1 MDKNTLIKIANRNS
15 GRVGYQIPEM
25 GINRQFAARETK
37 EITFEELEKLSFTPG
52 GMTLLEDYLVVRN
65 EEALET
71 IGIKVEP
78 EYFYSTDDIK
88 RILNTGSLNEFLD
101 LLDFAPDGVLD
112 EVKDLAVSMPLND
125 MSKRNAILE
134 KLDFDVTKAIEVRNT
149 KFDGGD
155 EDTSSATQ
163 TPKRRVVTTAAS
175 TATTARRTEAPKYTV
190 VNKE

>member
-15 GRVGYQIPEM
+15 GRVGYQIPEI
-25 GINRQFAARETK
+25 GVNRQFSPRETK
-37 EITFEELEKLSFTPG
+37 EITFEELEKLSFIPG
-52 GMTLLEDYLVVRN
+52 GTRMLKDYLVVRN
-65 EEALET
+65 EEALKA
-71 IGIKVEP
+71 IGMEVEP

-88 RILNTGSLNEFLD
+88 RIMGVGSLDEFLD

-163 TPKRRVVTTAAS
+163 APKRRVVTTAAS

>member
-1 MDKNTLIKIANRNS
+1 MDKNTLVKIANRNS
-15 GRVGYQIPEM
+15 GRVGYQIPEI
-25 GINRQFAARETK
+25 GVNRQFSPRETK
-37 EITFEELEKLSFTPG
+37 EITFEELEKLSFIPG
-52 GMTLLEDYLVVRN
+52 GTRMLKDYLVVRN
-65 EEALET
+65 EEALKA
-71 IGIKVEP
+71 IGMEVEP

-88 RILNTGSLNEFLD
+88 RIMGVGSLDEFLD